1 MLIQMKITDFLEELG
16 SNSPAPGGG
25 SISALAGAL
34 GGALTAMV
42 CRLTVDNSKYAE
54 VQSEIQAILA
64 EADRL
69 SAKLTNCVDADTE
82 AFNQV
87 MAAYK
92 LPKATDAEKTAR
104 SEAIQKAMQHAADLP
119 LGVAECCLR
128 VLAMSG
134 RVLKIGNANAASD
147 AAVAGLMAHAGLHG
161 ALYNVK
167 INLGS
172 IKDEKFVANTQ
183 TKVSAI
189 IEEDKVLHQELLA
202 TASQVIG

>member
-128 VLAMSG
+128 VLEMSG
-134 RVLKIGNANAASD
+134 RVLKIGNATAASV